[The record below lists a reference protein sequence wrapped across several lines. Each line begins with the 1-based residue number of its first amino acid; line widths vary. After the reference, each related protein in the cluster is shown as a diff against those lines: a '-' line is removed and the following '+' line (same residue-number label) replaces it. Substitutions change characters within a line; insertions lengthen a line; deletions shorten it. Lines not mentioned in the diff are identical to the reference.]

1 MTKTATRTSLTQ
13 RTIDSIKPTEK
24 QIDYA
29 DSVVRGLALR
39 VSPGGAMTWVLI
51 KRLPDVGVRRIRL
64 GRYVRGGEHSAAPY
78 QPEDGFPSGTQ
89 ALSLKHAREE
99 ATRVLALVN
108 AGRSPAKE
116 RILAASKRA
125 KEASR
130 GTFRD
135 LLQDY
140 VAWRKEGT
148 EKRAPASTRQ
158 IDEWIRLIDRSDKLA
173 PGMLDL
179 KAGEIEPAHIV
190 ALLRPVFHSGIPRPA
205 KGRGS
210 KGRRSTGGA
219 QGGADKLQTFLRA
232 AFAYG
237 LSSEHSVARRTART
251 YGLVHNPVAPIPRE
265 AKSTPITRVLSAD
278 ELRQFWNTIGLAP
291 NVGDVMARLL
301 RFTIASGGQR
311 THQLAREPWA
321 SYDLENKVISLVD
334 RKGRGGQPRVHL
346 VPMTSRMVK
355 ILKELQP
362 LTGKHAYPWST
373 NERTHI
379 DIASPAGAVRYW
391 LESEH
396 ATMDGKRIAP
406 FTPRDLRR
414 TCTQVM
420 QAAGV
425 SDISADRLQSHGVTG
440 ITSIHYRNN
449 PELYLP
455 EKLAALKAFDKALA
469 KALRDSDA
477 TQ

>member
-1 MTKTATRTSLTQ
+1 MAKERTHLTQ
-13 RTIDSIKPTEK
+13 RLVDSIKPTDK
-24 QIDYA
+24 QIDYP

-64 GRYVRGGEHSAAPY
+64 GRYVRGGEHSPALY
-78 QPEDGFPSGTQ
+78 QPEDGFPSGNQ

-125 KEASR
+125 KEVSR

-148 EKRAPASTRQ
+148 DKRAPASARQ
-158 IDEWIRLIDRSDKLA
+158 IDEWTRLIDRLDKLS

-190 ALLRPVFHSGIPRPA
+190 ALLRPVFHSGIARPK

-210 KGRRSTGGA
+210 KGRRSIGGA

-237 LSSEHSVARRTART
+237 LSSEHSVARRAVRT

-265 AKSTPITRVLSAD
+265 AKSTPVTRVLTGD

-291 NVGDVMARLL
+291 NVGAVMAHLL

-311 THQLAREPWA
+311 THQLAREPWT
-321 SYDLENKVISLVD
+321 SYDLEQKVIALVD
-334 RKGRGGQPRVHL
+334 KKGRGGQPRVHL
-346 VPMTSRMVK
+346 VPMTGRMLQ
-355 ILKELQP
+355 ILKELKQ
-362 LTGKHAYPWST
+362 LTGGHTYPWST
-373 NERTHI
+373 GELGHI

-391 LESEH
+391 LGSEY
-396 ATMDGKRIAP
+396 AMLDGRRITP

-414 TCTQVM
+414 TCAQMM

-425 SDISADRLQSHGVTG
+425 PDISADRLQSHGVAG
-440 ITSIHYRNN
+440 VTSVHYRNN

-455 EKLAALKAFDKALA
+455 ENLTALKVFDKALGL
-469 KALRDSDA
+469 ALAEKVS
-477 TQ
+477 

>member
-1 MTKTATRTSLTQ
+1 MAKKERSNLTQ
-13 RTIDSIKPTEK
+13 RLIESLKPTDK
-24 QIDYA
+24 QVDYA
-29 DSVVRGLALR
+29 DGLVRGLALR
-39 VSPGGAMTWVLI
+39 VSPGGSMTWVLI
-51 KRLPDVGVRRIRL
+51 KRLPDVGPRRICL
-64 GRYVRGGEHSAAPY
+64 GRYVRGAEQPTVTF
-78 QPEDGFPSGTQ
+78 QPEDGFPSGNQ
-89 ALSLKHAREE
+89 VLSLKHAREE
-99 ATRVLALVN
+99 ATRVLALIH

-116 RILAASKRA
+116 KILAATKRV

-148 EKRAPASTRQ
+148 EKRAPASARQ
-158 IDEWIRLIDRSDKLA
+158 VSEWTRLIDRLDKLS

-190 ALLRPVFHSGIPRPA
+190 ALLRPVFHSGIARPT

-210 KGRRSTGGA
+210 KGRRSVGGA

-265 AKSTPITRVLSAD
+265 AKSIPVTRVLSAD

-291 NVGDVMARLL
+291 NVGAVMAHLL

-311 THQLAREPWA
+311 THQLAREPWT
-321 SYDLENKVISLVD
+321 SYDLEQKVISLID
-334 RKGRGGQPRVHL
+334 KKGRGGQPRVHL
-346 VPMTSRMVK
+346 VPMSTRMVK
-355 ILKELQP
+355 ILKELER
-362 LTGKHAYPWST
+362 LTGNHAFPWST
-373 NERTHI
+373 SERGHI

-391 LESEH
+391 LQSEH
-396 ATMDGKRIAP
+396 AVLDGKRIPP

-414 TCTQVM
+414 TATQLM
-420 QAAGV
+420 KAAGV
-425 SDISADRLQSHGVTG
+425 PDTFADRLQSHGLTDVV
-440 ITSIHYRNN
+440 SRHYRAD
-449 PELYLP
+449 PTLYVR
-455 EKLAALKAFDKALA
+455 EKLAALKALDKALEVTLVP
-469 KALRDSDA
+469 KAG
-477 TQ
+477 